1 MPAPTRQ
8 QLSRK
13 GSANTTNS
21 SALIV
26 STNSPS
32 QFRRGPANARQL
44 IECLL
49 MLLYGAWWWSASSH
63 WNLEKNLE
71 RIYSDVNIV
80 EKLCRN
86 DFQAH
91 VHSYE
96 SEDSIFC
103 IKQLFCSVMIM
114 FLLVLPNLKIII
126 LLIQHYKSV
135 SIKLDP
141 SPMHKAGG
149 NIWPGFVSS
158 ANYFVLSHMFSLLK
172 QQWRGSLVSRIRSRG
187 TRKGTLHNQEIR
199 FSFFVVWSP

>member
-1 MPAPTRQ
+1 MKPVGD
-8 QLSRK
+8 QLLHTEISRK
-13 GSANTTNS
+13 TS
-21 SALIV
+21 
-26 STNSPS
+26 
-32 QFRRGPANARQL
+32 RGFTQTS
-44 IECLL
+44 ISGE
-49 MLLYGAWWWSASSH
+49 
-63 WNLEKNLE
+63 
-71 RIYSDVNIV
+71 VV
-80 EKLCRN
+80 CRN

-96 SEDSIFC
+96 SEEPQYFVLFC

-126 LLIQHYKSV
+126 LLIQHYKSL

-141 SPMHKAGG
+141 SPMQKAGG

-172 QQWRGSLVSRIRSRG
+172 QQWRGSLVSRIRSQG

-199 FSFFVVWSP
+199 FSFFIVWSP

>member
-1 MPAPTRQ
+1 M
-8 QLSRK
+8 SIS
-13 GSANTTNS
+13 GE
-21 SALIV
+21 V
-26 STNSPS
+26 
-32 QFRRGPANARQL
+32 
-44 IECLL
+44 
-49 MLLYGAWWWSASSH
+49 
-63 WNLEKNLE
+63 
-71 RIYSDVNIV
+71 V
-80 EKLCRN
+80 CRN

-96 SEDSIFC
+96 SEEPQYFVLFC

-126 LLIQHYKSV
+126 LLIQHHKSV

-141 SPMHKAGG
+141 SPMQKAGG

-172 QQWRGSLVSRIRSRG
+172 QQWRGSLVSRIRSQG

-199 FSFFVVWSP
+199 FSFFIVWSP

>member
-1 MPAPTRQ
+1 M
-8 QLSRK
+8 S
-13 GSANTTNS
+13 
-21 SALIV
+21 V
-26 STNSPS
+26 S
-32 QFRRGPANARQL
+32 G
-44 IECLL
+44 E
-49 MLLYGAWWWSASSH
+49 
-63 WNLEKNLE
+63 
-71 RIYSDVNIV
+71 VV
-80 EKLCRN
+80 CRN

-96 SEDSIFC
+96 SEEPQYFVLFC
-103 IKQLFCSVMIM
+103 IKQLFCSVMII

-141 SPMHKAGG
+141 SPMQKAGG

-172 QQWRGSLVSRIRSRG
+172 QQWRGSLVSRIRSQG

-199 FSFFVVWSP
+199 FSFFIVWSP

>member
-1 MPAPTRQ
+1 MKPDGD
-8 QLSRK
+8 QLLHTEISRK
-13 GSANTTNS
+13 TS
-21 SALIV
+21 
-26 STNSPS
+26 
-32 QFRRGPANARQL
+32 RGFTQMS
-44 IECLL
+44 ISGEVVC
-49 MLLYGAWWWSASSH
+49 W
-63 WNLEKNLE
+63 
-71 RIYSDVNIV
+71 
-80 EKLCRN
+80 N

-96 SEDSIFC
+96 SEEPQYFVLFC

-126 LLIQHYKSV
+126 LHIQHYKSV

-141 SPMHKAGG
+141 SPMQKAGG

-172 QQWRGSLVSRIRSRG
+172 QQWRGSLVSRIRSQG

-199 FSFFVVWSP
+199 FSFFIVWSP

>member
-1 MPAPTRQ
+1 MKPDGD
-8 QLSRK
+8 QLLHTEISRK
-13 GSANTTNS
+13 TS
-21 SALIV
+21 
-26 STNSPS
+26 
-32 QFRRGPANARQL
+32 RGFTQTS
-44 IECLL
+44 ISGE
-49 MLLYGAWWWSASSH
+49 
-63 WNLEKNLE
+63 
-71 RIYSDVNIV
+71 VV
-80 EKLCRN
+80 CRN

-96 SEDSIFC
+96 SEEPQYFVLFC

-141 SPMHKAGG
+141 SPMQKAGG

-172 QQWRGSLVSRIRSRG
+172 QQWRGSLVSRIRSQG

-199 FSFFVVWSP
+199 FSFFIVWSP

>member
-1 MPAPTRQ
+1 M
-8 QLSRK
+8 SIS
-13 GSANTTNS
+13 GE
-21 SALIV
+21 V
-26 STNSPS
+26 
-32 QFRRGPANARQL
+32 
-44 IECLL
+44 
-49 MLLYGAWWWSASSH
+49 
-63 WNLEKNLE
+63 
-71 RIYSDVNIV
+71 V
-80 EKLCRN
+80 CRN

-96 SEDSIFC
+96 SEEPQYFVLFC

-126 LLIQHYKSV
+126 LHIQHYKSV

-141 SPMHKAGG
+141 SPMQKAGG

-172 QQWRGSLVSRIRSRG
+172 QQWRGSLVSRIRSQG

-199 FSFFVVWSP
+199 FSFFIVWSP

>member
-1 MPAPTRQ
+1 M
-8 QLSRK
+8 
-13 GSANTTNS
+13 
-21 SALIV
+21 
-26 STNSPS
+26 
-32 QFRRGPANARQL
+32 
-44 IECLL
+44 
-49 MLLYGAWWWSASSH
+49 
-63 WNLEKNLE
+63 
-71 RIYSDVNIV
+71 
-80 EKLCRN
+80 EKLYAEMI
-86 DFQAH
+86 FQAH

-96 SEDSIFC
+96 SEEPQYFVLFC

-141 SPMHKAGG
+141 SPMQKAGG

-172 QQWRGSLVSRIRSRG
+172 QQWRGSLVSRIRSQG

-199 FSFFVVWSP
+199 FSFFIVWSP

>member
-1 MPAPTRQ
+1 M
-8 QLSRK
+8 SIS
-13 GSANTTNS
+13 GE
-21 SALIV
+21 V
-26 STNSPS
+26 
-32 QFRRGPANARQL
+32 
-44 IECLL
+44 
-49 MLLYGAWWWSASSH
+49 
-63 WNLEKNLE
+63 
-71 RIYSDVNIV
+71 V
-80 EKLCRN
+80 CRN

-96 SEDSIFC
+96 SKEPQYFVLFC

-141 SPMHKAGG
+141 SPMQKAGG

-172 QQWRGSLVSRIRSRG
+172 QQWRGSLVSRIRSQG

-199 FSFFVVWSP
+199 FSFFIVWSP

>member
-1 MPAPTRQ
+1 MKPDGD
-8 QLSRK
+8 QLLHTEISRK
-13 GSANTTNS
+13 TS
-21 SALIV
+21 
-26 STNSPS
+26 
-32 QFRRGPANARQL
+32 RGFTQMS
-44 IECLL
+44 ISGE
-49 MLLYGAWWWSASSH
+49 
-63 WNLEKNLE
+63 
-71 RIYSDVNIV
+71 VV
-80 EKLCRN
+80 CRN

-96 SEDSIFC
+96 SEEPQYFVLFC

-141 SPMHKAGG
+141 SPMQKAGG

-172 QQWRGSLVSRIRSRG
+172 QQWRGSLVSRIRSQG

-199 FSFFVVWSP
+199 FSFFIVWSP

>member
-1 MPAPTRQ
+1 MKPDGD
-8 QLSRK
+8 QLLHTEISRK
-13 GSANTTNS
+13 TS
-21 SALIV
+21 
-26 STNSPS
+26 
-32 QFRRGPANARQL
+32 RGFTQTS
-44 IECLL
+44 ISGE
-49 MLLYGAWWWSASSH
+49 
-63 WNLEKNLE
+63 
-71 RIYSDVNIV
+71 VV
-80 EKLCRN
+80 CRN

-96 SEDSIFC
+96 SEEPQYFLLFC

-141 SPMHKAGG
+141 SPMQKAGG

-172 QQWRGSLVSRIRSRG
+172 QQWRGSLVSRIRSQG

-199 FSFFVVWSP
+199 FSFFIVWSP

>member
-1 MPAPTRQ
+1 M
-8 QLSRK
+8 SIS
-13 GSANTTNS
+13 GE
-21 SALIV
+21 V
-26 STNSPS
+26 
-32 QFRRGPANARQL
+32 
-44 IECLL
+44 
-49 MLLYGAWWWSASSH
+49 
-63 WNLEKNLE
+63 
-71 RIYSDVNIV
+71 V
-80 EKLCRN
+80 CRN

-96 SEDSIFC
+96 SEEPQYFVLFC

-141 SPMHKAGG
+141 SPMQKAGG

-172 QQWRGSLVSRIRSRG
+172 QQWRGSLVSRIRSQG

-199 FSFFVVWSP
+199 FSFFIVWSP

>member
-1 MPAPTRQ
+1 MKPVGD
-8 QLSRK
+8 QLLHTEISRK
-13 GSANTTNS
+13 TS
-21 SALIV
+21 
-26 STNSPS
+26 
-32 QFRRGPANARQL
+32 RGFTQTS
-44 IECLL
+44 ISGE
-49 MLLYGAWWWSASSH
+49 
-63 WNLEKNLE
+63 
-71 RIYSDVNIV
+71 VV
-80 EKLCRN
+80 CRN

-96 SEDSIFC
+96 PQYFVLFC

-126 LLIQHYKSV
+126 LLIQHYKSL

-141 SPMHKAGG
+141 SPMQKAGG

-172 QQWRGSLVSRIRSRG
+172 QQWRGSLVWRIRSQG

-199 FSFFVVWSP
+199 FSFFIVWSP

>member
-1 MPAPTRQ
+1 M
-8 QLSRK
+8 SIS
-13 GSANTTNS
+13 GE
-21 SALIV
+21 V
-26 STNSPS
+26 
-32 QFRRGPANARQL
+32 
-44 IECLL
+44 
-49 MLLYGAWWWSASSH
+49 
-63 WNLEKNLE
+63 
-71 RIYSDVNIV
+71 V
-80 EKLCRN
+80 CRN

-96 SEDSIFC
+96 SEEPQYFVLFC

-141 SPMHKAGG
+141 SPMQKAGG

-158 ANYFVLSHMFSLLK
+158 ANYFLLSHMFSLLK
-172 QQWRGSLVSRIRSRG
+172 QQWRGSLVSRIRSQG

-199 FSFFVVWSP
+199 FSFFIVWSP

>member
-1 MPAPTRQ
+1 MKPDGD
-8 QLSRK
+8 QLLHTEISRK
-13 GSANTTNS
+13 TS
-21 SALIV
+21 
-26 STNSPS
+26 
-32 QFRRGPANARQL
+32 RGFTQTS
-44 IECLL
+44 ISGE
-49 MLLYGAWWWSASSH
+49 
-63 WNLEKNLE
+63 
-71 RIYSDVNIV
+71 VV
-80 EKLCRN
+80 CRN

-96 SEDSIFC
+96 SEEPQYFLLFC
-103 IKQLFCSVMIM
+103 IKQLFCSVMII

-141 SPMHKAGG
+141 SPMQKAGG

-172 QQWRGSLVSRIRSRG
+172 QQWRGSLVSRIRSQG

-199 FSFFVVWSP
+199 FSFFIVWSP

>member
-1 MPAPTRQ
+1 M
-8 QLSRK
+8 SIS
-13 GSANTTNS
+13 GE
-21 SALIV
+21 V
-26 STNSPS
+26 
-32 QFRRGPANARQL
+32 
-44 IECLL
+44 
-49 MLLYGAWWWSASSH
+49 
-63 WNLEKNLE
+63 
-71 RIYSDVNIV
+71 V
-80 EKLCRN
+80 CRN

-96 SEDSIFC
+96 SEEPQYFVLFC

-126 LLIQHYKSV
+126 LLIQHYKSI

-141 SPMHKAGG
+141 SPMQKAGG

-172 QQWRGSLVSRIRSRG
+172 QQWRGSLVSRIRSQG

-199 FSFFVVWSP
+199 FSFFIVWSP

>member
-1 MPAPTRQ
+1 M
-8 QLSRK
+8 SIS
-13 GSANTTNS
+13 GE
-21 SALIV
+21 V
-26 STNSPS
+26 
-32 QFRRGPANARQL
+32 
-44 IECLL
+44 
-49 MLLYGAWWWSASSH
+49 
-63 WNLEKNLE
+63 
-71 RIYSDVNIV
+71 V
-80 EKLCRN
+80 CRN

-96 SEDSIFC
+96 SEEPQYVVLFC

-141 SPMHKAGG
+141 SPMQKAGG

-172 QQWRGSLVSRIRSRG
+172 QQWRGSLVSRIRSQG

-199 FSFFVVWSP
+199 FSFFIVWSP

>member
-1 MPAPTRQ
+1 MKPDGD
-8 QLSRK
+8 QLLHTEISRK
-13 GSANTTNS
+13 TS
-21 SALIV
+21 
-26 STNSPS
+26 
-32 QFRRGPANARQL
+32 RGFTQTS
-44 IECLL
+44 ISGE
-49 MLLYGAWWWSASSH
+49 
-63 WNLEKNLE
+63 
-71 RIYSDVNIV
+71 VV
-80 EKLCRN
+80 CRN

-96 SEDSIFC
+96 SEEPQYFVLFC

-141 SPMHKAGG
+141 SPMQKAGG

-172 QQWRGSLVSRIRSRG
+172 QQWRGSLVSRIRSQG
-187 TRKGTLHNQEIR
+187 TRKGTPHNQEIR
-199 FSFFVVWSP
+199 FSFFIVWSP

>member
-1 MPAPTRQ
+1 M
-8 QLSRK
+8 SIS
-13 GSANTTNS
+13 GE
-21 SALIV
+21 V
-26 STNSPS
+26 
-32 QFRRGPANARQL
+32 
-44 IECLL
+44 
-49 MLLYGAWWWSASSH
+49 
-63 WNLEKNLE
+63 
-71 RIYSDVNIV
+71 V
-80 EKLCRN
+80 CRN

-96 SEDSIFC
+96 SEEPQYFVLFC

-141 SPMHKAGG
+141 SPMQKAGG

-172 QQWRGSLVSRIRSRG
+172 QQWRGSLVSRIRSQG

-199 FSFFVVWSP
+199 FSLFIVWSP

>member
-1 MPAPTRQ
+1 M
-8 QLSRK
+8 SIS
-13 GSANTTNS
+13 GE
-21 SALIV
+21 V
-26 STNSPS
+26 
-32 QFRRGPANARQL
+32 
-44 IECLL
+44 
-49 MLLYGAWWWSASSH
+49 
-63 WNLEKNLE
+63 
-71 RIYSDVNIV
+71 V
-80 EKLCRN
+80 CRN

-96 SEDSIFC
+96 SEEPQYFVLFC

-114 FLLVLPNLKIII
+114 FLLVLPNLKTII

-141 SPMHKAGG
+141 SPMQKAGG

-172 QQWRGSLVSRIRSRG
+172 QQWRGSLVSRIRSQG

-199 FSFFVVWSP
+199 FSFFIVWSP

>member
-1 MPAPTRQ
+1 M
-8 QLSRK
+8 SIS
-13 GSANTTNS
+13 GE
-21 SALIV
+21 V
-26 STNSPS
+26 
-32 QFRRGPANARQL
+32 
-44 IECLL
+44 
-49 MLLYGAWWWSASSH
+49 
-63 WNLEKNLE
+63 
-71 RIYSDVNIV
+71 V
-80 EKLCRN
+80 CRN

-96 SEDSIFC
+96 SEEPQYFVLFC

-141 SPMHKAGG
+141 SPMQKAGG

-172 QQWRGSLVSRIRSRG
+172 QQWRESLVSRIRSQG

-199 FSFFVVWSP
+199 FSFFIVWSP

>member
-1 MPAPTRQ
+1 M
-8 QLSRK
+8 SIS
-13 GSANTTNS
+13 GE
-21 SALIV
+21 V
-26 STNSPS
+26 
-32 QFRRGPANARQL
+32 
-44 IECLL
+44 
-49 MLLYGAWWWSASSH
+49 
-63 WNLEKNLE
+63 
-71 RIYSDVNIV
+71 V
-80 EKLCRN
+80 CRN

-96 SEDSIFC
+96 SEEPQYFVLFC

-114 FLLVLPNLKIII
+114 FLFVLPNLKIII

-141 SPMHKAGG
+141 SPMQKAGG

-172 QQWRGSLVSRIRSRG
+172 QQWRGSLVSRIRSQG

-199 FSFFVVWSP
+199 FSFFIVWSP

>member
-1 MPAPTRQ
+1 M
-8 QLSRK
+8 SIS
-13 GSANTTNS
+13 GE
-21 SALIV
+21 V
-26 STNSPS
+26 
-32 QFRRGPANARQL
+32 
-44 IECLL
+44 
-49 MLLYGAWWWSASSH
+49 
-63 WNLEKNLE
+63 
-71 RIYSDVNIV
+71 V
-80 EKLCRN
+80 CRN
-86 DFQAH
+86 EFQAH

-96 SEDSIFC
+96 SEEPQYFVLFC

-141 SPMHKAGG
+141 SPMQKAGG

-172 QQWRGSLVSRIRSRG
+172 QQWRGSLVSRIRSQG

-199 FSFFVVWSP
+199 FSFFIVWSP

>member
-1 MPAPTRQ
+1 MKPDGD
-8 QLSRK
+8 QLLHTEISRK
-13 GSANTTNS
+13 TS
-21 SALIV
+21 
-26 STNSPS
+26 
-32 QFRRGPANARQL
+32 RGFTQMS
-44 IECLL
+44 ISGEVVC
-49 MLLYGAWWWSASSH
+49 W
-63 WNLEKNLE
+63 
-71 RIYSDVNIV
+71 
-80 EKLCRN
+80 N

-96 SEDSIFC
+96 SEEPQYFVLFC

-141 SPMHKAGG
+141 SPMQKAGG

-172 QQWRGSLVSRIRSRG
+172 QQWRGSLVSRIRSQG

-199 FSFFVVWSP
+199 FSFFIVWSP

>member
-1 MPAPTRQ
+1 M
-8 QLSRK
+8 S
-13 GSANTTNS
+13 
-21 SALIV
+21 V
-26 STNSPS
+26 S
-32 QFRRGPANARQL
+32 G
-44 IECLL
+44 E
-49 MLLYGAWWWSASSH
+49 
-63 WNLEKNLE
+63 
-71 RIYSDVNIV
+71 VV
-80 EKLCRN
+80 CRN

-96 SEDSIFC
+96 SEEPQYFLLFC
-103 IKQLFCSVMIM
+103 IKQLFCSVMII

-141 SPMHKAGG
+141 SPMQKAGG

-172 QQWRGSLVSRIRSRG
+172 QQWRGSLVSRIRSQG

-199 FSFFVVWSP
+199 FSFFIVWSP